1 MVYQRSSKKLRF
13 LLILLSTVI
22 SACSFQDQQFSG
34 KLIKQSGKASIH
46 EVSHDSIRSYMHKLD
61 TIVFEPYYS
70 ELERDQYRF
79 RYTSK
84 IVEVVNTL
92 TQELEQDP
100 GLKLGLD
107 PAQQQD
113 FLNLAQQLKTQA
125 KHLNTSLSNQKS
137 SELKSRIAQMIQ
149 VCNSCHQQY
158 RSR

>member
-1 MVYQRSSKKLRF
+1 
-13 LLILLSTVI
+13 
-22 SACSFQDQQFSG
+22 
-34 KLIKQSGKASIH
+34 
-46 EVSHDSIRSYMHKLD
+46 MHKLD